1 VVSVRFYTEQECQEW
16 LKVRQRSKPERST
29 VPFVETIPYPDK
41 PYEVFQIARWVSGS
55 LTYRM
60 PSLLWI
66 TECGIWPSS
75 ENWHL
80 YYKVRQS
87 YSEPRLITEAPGHL
101 FLDYETEDLA
111 TFLQL
116 AILNGWD
123 GLLLTEAD
131 YVNII
136 FSHDEYIQFLAK
148 EETQLLEVR
157 QVLRTA
163 EK

>member
-1 VVSVRFYTEQECQEW
+1 
-16 LKVRQRSKPERST
+16 
-29 VPFVETIPYPDK
+29 
-41 PYEVFQIARWVSGS
+41 
-55 LTYRM
+55 
-60 PSLLWI
+60 
-66 TECGIWPSS
+66 
-75 ENWHL
+75 
-80 YYKVRQS
+80 
-87 YSEPRLITEAPGHL
+87 
-101 FLDYETEDLA
+101 
-111 TFLQL
+111 
-116 AILNGWD
+116 LNGWD